1 MEIAHLIGRIIVGGY
16 FIYNAINHLLLGTER
31 LAGYAASKGVEAP
44 RVMVYLSGVLLLLGG
59 LSILLGLLPNWG
71 ILLLLV
77 FLIPVSFT
85 MHDFWTETG
94 EARALDLVN
103 FTKNMALVGA
113 LLMLYAIP
121 QPWPYSVGG

>member
-1 MEIAHLIGRIIVGGY
+1 MEIAHLIGRILFGGY
-16 FIYNAINHLLLGTER
+16 FFYNGLNHVLFGTDV

-59 LSILLGLLPNWG
+59 LSLLIGFLPNWG
-71 ILLLLV
+71 IVLLLV

-85 MHDFWTETG
+85 IHDFWAETG
-94 EARALDLVN
+94 EARANDMIN

-113 LLMLYAIP
+113 LLMFYAIP